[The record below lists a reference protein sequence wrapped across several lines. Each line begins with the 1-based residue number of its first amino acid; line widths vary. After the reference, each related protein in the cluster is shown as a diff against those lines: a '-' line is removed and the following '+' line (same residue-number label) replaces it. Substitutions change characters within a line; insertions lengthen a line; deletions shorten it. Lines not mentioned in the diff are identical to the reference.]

1 MKRSNSYG
9 YGDHF
14 VHIKVKIPK
23 YQKSKHSKQMKH
35 LLKIS
40 FCQIFI
46 SNLSLKQ
53 YSLIKSFA
61 ELEEWTPGTVKGVEK
76 KQSIFFLKLILK
88 LYFII
93 NKFWFNF

>member
-1 MKRSNSYG
+1 
-9 YGDHF
+9 
-14 VHIKVKIPK
+14 
-23 YQKSKHSKQMKH
+23 MKH

-76 KQSIFFLKLILK
+76 KQSIFFK
-88 LYFII
+88 I
-93 NKFWFNF
+93 NSENIFYNK